1 MLRVA
6 KAGCCQFI
14 SYKLIHIK
22 ALLLYLNE
30 RSVRHAAQEL
40 RNREVRLRHMLNV
53 PLKVTL

>member
-30 RSVRHAAQEL
+30 RSMRHVTQAL
-40 RNREVRLRHMLNV
+40 CNREARFQNKTYVIPMR
-53 PLKVTL
+53 